1 MEFFI
6 SAKGKVHPTTGQYK
20 NVPRL
25 NLEAW
30 GIQNSFATREAAYYM
45 LHTIEERKPR
55 IFL

>member
-6 SAKGKVHPTTGQYK
+6 STKGKIHQTTGQYK